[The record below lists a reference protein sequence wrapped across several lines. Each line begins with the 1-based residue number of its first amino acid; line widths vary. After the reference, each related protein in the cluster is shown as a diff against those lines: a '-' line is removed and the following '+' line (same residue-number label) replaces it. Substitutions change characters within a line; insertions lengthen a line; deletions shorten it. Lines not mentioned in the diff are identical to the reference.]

1 MKKLILLLLIV
12 PIIGLSQS
20 NFYKGYSAGW
30 KKGYCG
36 ESYGCIPPVVPTP
49 PSPRSGF
56 NSYED
61 GYARGLSDGSKSS
74 NNRGSSL
81 SAGQINYQ
89 RSGSSEYNKYKDANR
104 YQSGGA
110 AEQRMVGDA
119 VDAAMEENRMRRQ
132 RATQSNQYQGS
143 SSYSSYRPPT
153 EAERAE
159 SIAEIGRETIRQLK
173 NPKTRKKYKRW
184 TEQNYK
190 KRYLKHKKRYGVDH
204 PELEEFLSNSKK
216 NGFIFENGKIID
228 IGYPQ

>member
-1 MKKLILLLLIV
+1 MLLLLIV

-119 VDAAMEENRMRRQ
+119 VDAAIEENRMRRQ
-132 RATQSNQYQGS
+132 RASQSNQYQGS

-153 EAERAE
+153 EAEQAAERAA
-159 SIAEIGRETIRQLK
+159 SIAATKAYNKWQSKIQREKYRKQLE
-173 NPKTRKKYKRW
+173 KRV
-184 TEQNYK
+184 YK
-190 KRYLKHKKRYGVDH
+190 KIYLKYKKRYGVDH
-204 PELEEFLSNSKK
+204 PDYVDWLIGLWK
-216 NGFIFENGKIID
+216 NGYDVQNDKVID
-228 IGYPQ
+228 KGVPQ